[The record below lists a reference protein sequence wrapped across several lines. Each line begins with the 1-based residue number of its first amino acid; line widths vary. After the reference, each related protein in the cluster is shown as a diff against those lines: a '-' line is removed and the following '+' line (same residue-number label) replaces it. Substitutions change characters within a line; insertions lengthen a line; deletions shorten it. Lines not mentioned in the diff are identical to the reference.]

1 MKALRLVKV
10 IILHILISMKTSINF
25 GLVYIPVVLSISAK
39 VEEISFNQLDKK
51 TGSRVRYIKTCEDCN
66 GKKVEQSD
74 IVKAY
79 QYKKDNYVVFS
90 EDDFDK
96 LKTDADKNIT
106 VDSFVNLDEID
117 PVYYDKHY
125 YVESD
130 GNDKGFGLLLN
141 LLESENKVGIAKSMI
156 GSKEK
161 IIALRVKDGNML
173 LSTLFFEQEIQ
184 GNKAKDIK
192 GKPSSQELELGK
204 QLLQSMSASF
214 EPAVYRDEY
223 AEKVK
228 AAIELKIEGK
238 ELEQPATQQ
247 GGKIIDLMEALTQ
260 SIYNDTKTNK
270 PRAKK
275 SSRKSKTNVA
285 ANSKKAV

>member
-1 MKALRLVKV
+1 
-10 IILHILISMKTSINF
+10 MKTSINF

-51 TGSRVRYIKTCEDCN
+51 TNSRVRYIKTCEDCN

-90 EDDFDK
+90 EEDFDK
-96 LKTDADKNIT
+96 LKTDADKTIRI
-106 VDSFVNLDEID
+106 DSFVNLDEID

-130 GNDKGFGLLLN
+130 GNDKGYSLLLH
-141 LLESENKVGIAKSMI
+141 LLESENKVAVAKSMI

-173 LSTLFFEQEIQ
+173 LSTLFFEHEIQ
-184 GNKAKDIK
+184 GNKAKEVK
-192 GKPSSQELELGK
+192 NKPSSQELELGK
-204 QLLQSMSASF
+204 QLLQSMSAAF
-214 EPAVYRDEY
+214 EPEKFKDEY
-223 AEKVK
+223 AERVK

-238 ELEQPATQQ
+238 ELEEPAAAQ

-260 SIYNDTKTNK
+260 SIKNDNKTDK

-275 SSRKSKTNVA
+275 AVTKPKTDATAHRKSTVRPRGVA
-285 ANSKKAV
+285 VRAKARRA

>member
-1 MKALRLVKV
+1 M
-10 IILHILISMKTSINF
+10 
-25 GLVYIPVVLSISAK
+25 YIPVVLSVSAK
-39 VEEISFNQLDKK
+39 VDEISFNQLDKK

-90 EDDFDK
+90 EEDFDK
-96 LKTDADKNIT
+96 LKTEADKGISI
-106 VDSFVNLDEID
+106 DSFVNLDEID

-130 GNDKGFGLLLN
+130 GNDKGFGFLLH
-141 LLESENKVGIAKSMI
+141 LLESENKVAVAKLLI

-161 IIALRVKDGNML
+161 VIVLRAKGNNML

-184 GNKAKDIK
+184 GNKAKEIK
-192 GKPSSQELELGK
+192 TAPTSQELELGK
-204 QLLQSMSASF
+204 QLLQSMTASF
-214 EPAVYRDEY
+214 EPEKFKDEY
-223 AEKVK
+223 AERIK

-238 ELEQPATQQ
+238 ELEEPTAPQ
-247 GGKIIDLMEALTQ
+247 GGKIINLMEALMQ
-260 SIYNDTKTNK
+260 SINEDKREKPNNKTYKSRTKGTTAKTKTDAATHSERAVR
-270 PRAKK
+270 PRGVAVRAKA
-275 SSRKSKTNVA
+275 RRA
-285 ANSKKAV
+285 

>member
-1 MKALRLVKV
+1 
-10 IILHILISMKTSINF
+10 MKTSINF
-25 GLVYIPVVLSISAK
+25 GLVYIPVVLNVSAK
-39 VEEISFNQLDKK
+39 AEEISFNQLDKK
-51 TGSRVRYIKTCEDCN
+51 TLSRVRYIKTCEDCN

-90 EDDFDK
+90 EYDFDK
-96 LKTDADKNIT
+96 LKTDADKNINI
-106 VDSFVNLDEID
+106 DSFVNLDEID

-130 GNDKGFGLLLN
+130 GNDKGFGLLMH
-141 LLESENKVGIAKSMI
+141 LLESENKVAVAKSMI

-204 QLLQSMSASF
+204 QLLQSMSAPF
-214 EPAVYRDEY
+214 EPTIYKDEY
-223 AEKVK
+223 AEKIK

-238 ELEQPATQQ
+238 ELEQPAVQK

-260 SIYNDTKTNK
+260 SIKNDTKTNK
-270 PRAKK
+270 AREKK
-275 SSRKSKTNVA
+275 SNRKSKTNVT